1 MPGVRRARNNGV
13 SSCSRQQRATY
24 LSLQGL
30 AERLFFAVLLLL
42 LASGLNKGA
51 PITESTLSAI
61 LTFTLWTGVISGL
74 LLFLF
79 SGRIRRA
86 LASNPAKS

>member
-1 MPGVRRARNNGV
+1 
-13 SSCSRQQRATY
+13 
-24 LSLQGL
+24 
-30 AERLFFAVLLLL
+30 LL
-42 LASGLNKGA
+42 LASGLDKGA
-51 PITESTLSAI
+51 PITESTLSEI